1 MEVSV
6 GWGVGRF
13 TGVFPAFEAEEFS
26 GDAFEE
32 RAVFA
37 ETGGALEERAEDGGI
52 RLGGEDS
59 GVGEGGGAFGRA
71 WFDEDG
77 EGASVEGGWVAGIED
92 DVAPRAACGVE
103 GGGASAGDGV
113 RDGVLGAESGEAE
126 EEEGERA
133 DHGN

>member
-1 MEVSV
+1 VEVSV

-52 RLGGEDS
+52 RLGCEDS
-59 GVGEGGGAFGRA
+59 GVGEGGWAFGRA

-77 EGASVEGGWVAGIED
+77 
-92 DVAPRAACGVE
+92 
-103 GGGASAGDGV
+103 
-113 RDGVLGAESGEAE
+113 
-126 EEEGERA
+126 
-133 DHGN
+133 